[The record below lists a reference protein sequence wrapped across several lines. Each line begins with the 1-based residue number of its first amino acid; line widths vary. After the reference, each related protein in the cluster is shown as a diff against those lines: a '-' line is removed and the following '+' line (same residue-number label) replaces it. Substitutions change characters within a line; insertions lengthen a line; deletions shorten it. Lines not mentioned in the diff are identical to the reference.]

1 MVISNNA
8 LPYEYSFNEYHFPS
22 FFLPYCRRVI
32 RGIETSVD
40 DLTDYTCDVVK
51 HLKVA
56 VTPNN
61 NYTMT
66 LPSKSRQRRAGAA
79 QSAEDRWV
87 VGRGK

>member
-1 MVISNNA
+1 M
-8 LPYEYSFNEYHFPS
+8 
-22 FFLPYCRRVI
+22 I

-87 VGRGK
+87 VDRGWRK